1 MRRHVRLYVNSGYT
15 QNRGAMRMH
24 TLISCG
30 ICTPRITSTHL
41 VRALY
46 PLDFEPDW
54 FPDSVLFDELPIC
67 AELGSMI

>member
-1 MRRHVRLYVNSGYT
+1 
-15 QNRGAMRMH
+15 MRMH